1 MSNTTSAAPID
12 QTPQQKLTS
21 VLLDISANVMKYAP
35 IAAAGAQVLETTT
48 LAGADK
54 QTALVQA
61 ILAGATAAE
70 KSIDVNVSTIGSL
83 VDFTVSLLNFAGIFN
98 HSK

>member
-1 MSNTTSAAPID
+1 MSNPQPPAPAGP
-12 QTPQQKLTS
+12 TAQQKLAAI
-21 VLLDISANVMKYAP
+21 LLDVSSNVLKYAP
-35 IAAAGAQVLETTT
+35 IAAAGAQMLETTT

-54 QTALVQA
+54 QTALVQT

-70 KSIDVNVSTIGSL
+70 KSVDVNVSTIGSL
-83 VDFTVSLLNFAGIFN
+83 VDFTVSLLNFAGVFN